1 MSVIHEGN
9 SAFAAAQEFIVQFNS
24 GSRAT
29 KQERISGKNFAKGA
43 ALTHSSIM
51 KATRDLTM
59 RFPVVCSD
67 TISPNTAA
75 MVVKAIERNCTTTLQ
90 LLFASTYLRG
100 DNGIDVL
107 RKFHKNIDDDI
118 TMDDYLNMAD
128 TLTKA
133 IDNTGVVTL
142 KGGKLAKAVDFINR
156 FGESCTEES
165 FIKEAVKGLSEDT
178 VLDEDY
184 SEKSIAVYNI
194 QEAADGS
201 DNFTVVLKEANK
213 NNKNNKKNNGSNQ
226 NNNNGGLKRT
236 SIDDYRKVING
247 MDSIRMNSSGKYTDS
262 HGNYYNID
270 DLIIHPASTSDN
282 PIWISKDQYDRN
294 MAQLRYN
301 QDLQQQMYNQM
312 KNEYEM
318 KDSKKKLDFEKE
330 KFEFEKKKFAHN
342 SSFDKEKFEHQK
354 EEEDKEA
361 LVKQQQMQNEYFQK
375 QLLDNDVR
383 KCNELVPTLIIIR
396 YADVNATM
404 VTTAAVDQQFIA
416 GVKAWMY
423 PETSANIIS
432 KVSDVFSKS
441 TGKLGWIR
449 ATTGEINFMKDF
461 LLGIGKAKITAKN
474 DSLEKSSPI
483 WRHLKYRSSKSVLN
497 RLIKGKPNDA
507 GAITTLVLSSEEVD
521 YLKKEMDID
530 LTNIKN
536 AQKLME
542 AYNFMGIVIVDENF
556 EVARFLFDGASYY
569 EDIAFASLER
579 EDKDSSYKKVVNLIS
594 KINRG

>member
-1 MSVIHEGN
+1 MPVIHEGS
-9 SAFAAAQEFIVQFNS
+9 SAFSAAQDFIVQFNV
-24 GSRAT
+24 GARAT
-29 KQERISGKNFAKGA
+29 KQDRISGKNFAKGA

-59 RFPVVCSD
+59 RFPVICSD
-67 TISPNTAA
+67 TISPGAA
-75 MVVKAIERNCTTTLQ
+75 SMVTKAIERNCTTTLQ

-107 RKFHKNIDDDI
+107 RKFHKNIDDNI

-128 TLTKA
+128 ALTKA
-133 IDNTGVVTL
+133 IDSKVITNSPTGS
-142 KGGKLAKAVDFINR
+142 KLSKVANFING
-156 FGESCTEES
+156 FGESCTEAS
-165 FIKEAVKGLSEDT
+165 FIKDAVKGLAEDF

-184 SEKSIAVYNI
+184 SERTIAEYAI
-194 QEAADGS
+194 QEAADGG
-201 DNFTVVLKEANK
+201 DGFTVVLKEANK
-213 NNKNNKKNNGSNQ
+213 NNKNNGSNQ
-226 NNNNGGLKRT
+226 NNNSLKRT

-247 MDSIRMNSSGKYTDS
+247 MDPIRMNSAGKYIDN

-270 DLIIHPASTSDN
+270 DLIIHPASSADK

-294 MAQLRYN
+294 MAQLRFN

-318 KDSKKKLDFEKE
+318 KDSKRKLDFDKE
-330 KFEFEKKKFAHN
+330 KFEFEKNKFAQT
-342 SSFDKEKFEHQK
+342 SAFDQEKFYYQK
-354 EEEDKEA
+354 AKDDKDFA
-361 LVKQQQMQNEYFQK
+361 IKQQQNQFEYFQK

-383 KCNELVPTLIIIR
+383 KCNELVPSLIVIR
-396 YADVNATM
+396 YTNVDTTM
-404 VTTAAVDQQFIA
+404 ITNTAVEQQFIA

-423 PETSANIIS
+423 PETSANIIN
-432 KVSDVFSKS
+432 KVSDVFSKNK
-441 TGKLGWIR
+441 GKLGWIK

-461 LLGIGKAKITAKN
+461 LLGIGKAKIEAKQ
-474 DSLEKSSPI
+474 DAYEKVSPI
-483 WRHLKYRSSKSVLN
+483 WKHLKYRSNKSVLN
-497 RLIKGKPNDA
+497 RLIKNKPNDA
-507 GAITTLVLSSEEVD
+507 GAITTLVISSEEAD

-530 LTNIKN
+530 LTDIKN
-536 AQKLME
+536 AQKLMD

-556 EVARFLFDGASYY
+556 EVARFLFDGAAYY
-569 EDIAFASLER
+569 EDLAFSSLER